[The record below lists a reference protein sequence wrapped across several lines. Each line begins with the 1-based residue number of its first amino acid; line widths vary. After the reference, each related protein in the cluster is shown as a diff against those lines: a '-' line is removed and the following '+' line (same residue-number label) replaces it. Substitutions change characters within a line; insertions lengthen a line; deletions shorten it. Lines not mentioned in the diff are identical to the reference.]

1 MRMLLGPRDD
11 ATSPHARLLDRAPP
25 KNARRLTSVADLVRV
40 VLLATAAVWLIA
52 GDGPAALK
60 ALLVLPAAL
69 LGRVVRI
76 HPGFDL
82 LFSCALAAEAIAS
95 GLGAYG
101 SIGRGDTL
109 SHLVLPLL
117 SGPVLYGGLVKLG
130 IAASASAT
138 PAARYGLG
146 AAVVTAASVLALGTL
161 WELVEW
167 AADGAFGTN
176 YSQGYSDTLSDL
188 LADATA
194 GILSGASVA
203 AWLRVSPRAFSSR
216 MLQRDAEGGLAP

>member
-1 MRMLLGPRDD
+1 MRVRLGHRDD
-11 ATSPHARLLDRAPP
+11 AASPRARLLDRAAP

-40 VLLATAAVWLIA
+40 VLLTTAAVWLIA
-52 GDGPAALK
+52 GDGAAALK

-117 SGPVLYGGLVKLG
+117 SGPVLYGGLVRLG
-130 IAASASAT
+130 VAAWVFPT

-188 LADATA
+188 LADAIA
-194 GILSGASVA
+194 GIVSGALVA
-203 AWLRVSPRAFSSR
+203 VWLRVSPSGSCSR
-216 MLQRDAEGGLAP
+216 MLQRDAEGQLVP